1 MADAMTADV
10 SDAAPSKQ
18 LVRGG
23 IDIERIGAVAA
34 RKDQLFHALCFL
46 AAMVLMATLLG
57 LIGSLAYGG
66 WPALS
71 HFGLSFFTS
80 STWDP
85 VADQYGAA
93 GPIVG
98 TLITAF
104 MAMILALPL
113 AIGIAVF
120 LVEFCPSSVGYWVGL
135 AVELLA
141 GIPSIVYGM
150 WGLFVLAPWFAEHVQ
165 MPLMMSVVPGS
176 LMDRIFAGV
185 PNGANIFTAS
195 LILAI
200 MVLPYI
206 ATVFRELLLSVPPHV
221 REAAYGI
228 GCTPFEVVGSIMLP
242 YIRRSAIGAV
252 MLGLGRALGE
262 TMAVTFIIG
271 NSHAFPKSLF
281 DSGSTIASTIANEF
295 TEATGDMHI
304 SALIALGFVLFIITF
319 AALAGARLLLGGE
332 KA

>member
-1 MADAMTADV
+1 MAEATPAPAGESAPGFTDPRGVSRAGRNDA
-10 SDAAPSKQ
+10 
-18 LVRGG
+18 
-23 IDIERIGAVAA
+23 I
-34 RKDQLFHALCFL
+34 FHTLCFS
-46 AAMVLMATLLG
+46 AAMVLMATLAG
-57 LIGSLAYGG
+57 LIVALAIGG

-71 HFGLSFFTS
+71 HFGFRFFTS

-85 VADQYGAA
+85 VNDNYGAA

-98 TLITAF
+98 TLVTAF
-104 MAMILALPL
+104 LAMLLAMPL

-120 LVEFCPSSVGYWVGL
+120 LVEFCPRSIANSVAV

-150 WGLFVLAPWFAEHVQ
+150 WGLFVLAPWFAAHVQ
-165 MPLMMSVVPGS
+165 MPLMLALDPDSFWGK
-176 LMDRIFAGV
+176 LLAGV

-206 ATVFRELLLSVPPHV
+206 ATVFRELLLSVPVHV
-221 REAAYGI
+221 REAAYGM
-228 GCTPFEVVGSIMLP
+228 GCTPFEVVGAIMLP
-242 YIRRSAIGAV
+242 YIRKSAIGAV

-271 NSHAFPKSLF
+271 NTHDLPHSLF
-281 DSGSTIASTIANEF
+281 ASGSTIASTIANEF

-319 AALAGARLLLGGE
+319 VTLAAARLLLGRE
-332 KA
+332 KY

>member
-1 MADAMTADV
+1 MRSHLSEMGKRHSVATQSTHLVPRGSTGELIFRSACF
-10 SDAAPSKQ
+10 AA
-18 LVRGG
+18 
-23 IDIERIGAVAA
+23 
-34 RKDQLFHALCFL
+34 
-46 AAMVLMATLLG
+46 ATLLMAALGG
-57 LIGSLAYGG
+57 LVISLAIGG
-66 WPALS
+66 WPAFA
-71 HFGLSFFTS
+71 HFGLRFLTS
-80 STWDP
+80 SEWNP
-85 VADQYGAA
+85 VAEVYGAA
-93 GPIVG
+93 GPIIG
-98 TLITAF
+98 TLITSF
-104 MAMILALPL
+104 MALAIALPL
-113 AIGIAVF
+113 AMGVAVF
-120 LVEFCPSSVGYWVGL
+120 LVEFCPRSFSRPVAI

-165 MPLMMSVVPGS
+165 MPIMLNAQPGS
-176 LMDRIFAGV
+176 LMERLFMGI

-206 ATVFRELLLSVPPHV
+206 ATVFRELLLSVPPHM

-228 GCTPFEVVGSIMLP
+228 GATPFEVTTSIMLP
-242 YIRRSAIGAV
+242 YIRKSAIGAV

-295 TEATGDMHI
+295 TEATGDMHV
-304 SALIALGFVLFIITF
+304 SALVALGLVLFVITF
-319 AALAGARLLLGGE
+319 ATLAAARLLLGKE
-332 KA
+332 RV

>member
-1 MADAMTADV
+1 MATAPK
-10 SDAAPSKQ
+10 AAPGMNDAPQ
-18 LVRGG
+18 MDHLRGSS
-23 IDIERIGAVAA
+23 AA
-34 RKDQLFHALCFL
+34 RRNDAIFHGLCFS
-46 AAMVLMATLLG
+46 AAMLLMATLAG
-57 LIGSLAYGG
+57 LLVSLLIGG

-71 HFGLSFFTS
+71 HFGISFFTS

-85 VADQYGAA
+85 VTDTYGAA
-93 GPIVG
+93 GPIAG
-98 TLITAF
+98 TLITALL
-104 MAMILALPL
+104 AMVMALPL

-120 LVEFCPSSVGYWVGL
+120 LVEFCPPRAANTVGI

-150 WGLFVLAPWFAEHVQ
+150 WGLFVLAPWFAAHIQ
-165 MPLMMSVVPGS
+165 MPLL
-176 LMDRIFAGV
+176 LMGLDPDSFWGKLFYGV

-206 ATVFRELLLSVPPHV
+206 ATVFRELLLSIPPYL
-221 REAAYGI
+221 REAAYGM
-228 GCTPFEVVGSIMLP
+228 GSTPFEVVRNIMLP
-242 YIRRSAIGAV
+242 YIKKSAIGAV

-271 NSHAFPKSLF
+271 NSHAFPKGLF

-295 TEATGDMHI
+295 TEATGDMHV
-304 SALIALGFVLFIITF
+304 SALIALGLVLFGITF
-319 AALAGARLLLGGE
+319 ITLAAARLLLGRE
-332 KA
+332 TH

>member
-1 MADAMTADV
+1 MAEAAM
-10 SDAAPSKQ
+10 APVATGTPRTERS
-18 LVRGG
+18 RG
-23 IDIERIGAVAA
+23 ESAAA
-34 RKDQLFHALCFL
+34 RGDAIFHALCFS
-46 AAMVLMATLLG
+46 AAMVLMATLAG
-57 LIGSLAYGG
+57 LIVSLAIGG

-71 HFGLSFFTS
+71 HFGVGFLTS

-85 VADQYGAA
+85 VAEEYGAA

-98 TLITAF
+98 TLVTAF
-104 MAMILALPL
+104 IAMLLALPL

-120 LVEFCPSSVGYWVGL
+120 LVEFCPPRLSGPVAA

-150 WGLFVLAPWFAEHVQ
+150 WGLFVLAPWFAEHIQ
-165 MPLMMSVVPGS
+165 MPIMMNAQPGS
-176 LMDRIFAGV
+176 LMDRLFAGV

-206 ATVFRELLLSVPPHV
+206 ATVFRELLLSVPTHM
-221 REAAYGI
+221 REAAYGM
-228 GCTPFEVVGSIMLP
+228 GATPFEVTTSIMLP
-242 YIRRSAIGAV
+242 YIRKSAIGAV

-271 NSHAFPKSLF
+271 NSHALPKSLF

-304 SALIALGFVLFIITF
+304 SALIALGLVLFLITF
-319 AALAGARLLLGGE
+319 TTLAAARLLLGRE
-332 KA
+332 RV